1 MLILPSCEKGRL
13 PEGEKQED
21 NKENVSDNGNGS
33 TGNTDNSTG
42 GDTGSSNGTQDNPS
56 DDSYMT
62 VGMFLDAA
70 EEEDHGVAGYIVR
83 PP

>member
-1 MLILPSCEKGRL
+1 MLLTTMLILPSCEKDLL

-42 GDTGSSNGTQDNPS
+42 GDTGSSN
-56 DDSYMT
+56 
-62 VGMFLDAA
+62 
-70 EEEDHGVAGYIVR
+70 
-83 PP
+83 